1 MIILAKDID
10 KLTLLGKKDALS
22 PAGPGDAEIETFENE
37 YEGRDYWINL
47 DCLEFSCLCP
57 KTGQPD
63 FGVIKIR
70 YSPDKKCIETKSLK
84 LYLFSYRSV
93 GIFNEEVVNKILDRL
108 VDACKPREMEVIGI
122 FNTRGGIQ
130 STVEARYKNSG

>member
-1 MIILAKDID
+1 MAKDID
-10 KLTLLGKKDALS
+10 RLTLLGKKDVLF
-22 PAGPGDAEIETFENE
+22 PAGPGKAEIETFENE
-37 YEGRDYWINL
+37 YAGRGYRINL

-63 FGVIKIR
+63 FGVLKIS
-70 YSPDKKCIETKSLK
+70 YIPDKKCIETKSLK
-84 LYLFSYRSV
+84 LYLFSYRNF

-108 VDACKPREMEVIGI
+108 VDACKPLEMEVIGV

-130 STVEARYKNSG
+130 STVEAGYRKQTS